1 MVAIVKPDFENI
13 WASEGGV
20 APPTLDQI
28 LSGWKQNQF
37 PPSEIS
43 NFLQKRVDSAIAYLY
58 QNGLPDWDKK
68 IEYQK
73 ASLVK
78 YEGKHYISKT
88 VNINKV
94 PRAESPDWTI
104 AFDEYGGSN
113 DLRAELAKIMGV
125 DGYVPFY
132 VKKSD
137 PIMTAKAKAPS
148 FEADVS
154 ITNGFSFKGYKSGM
168 YSLGGDLLFVS
179 GGVTNGRIKNTP
191 PTLEMNDDTLVTTA
205 LLNKVIE
212 QIKKDTQIPI
222 GWSVITTNKKP
233 PSEKDQLGYGTWK
246 LDVQGRAL
254 VGATD
259 STAINAPEW
268 TMDADSQHGEYEHTV
283 TIAELPRHRMSFP
296 ADDQLIQSFDLER
309 NNDLKKIYGY
319 DAHSSQ
325 QSKYPSGW
333 AFTNHV
339 GEGKPMNVVQPSQ
352 VKFIWT
358 RIA

>member
-88 VNINKV
+88 VNINKA

-104 AFDEYGGSN
+104 AFDAYGASN
-113 DLRAELAKIMGV
+113 DLRAEIAKIMGV

-205 LLNKVIE
+205 LLNKVI
-212 QIKKDTQIPI
+212 
-222 GWSVITTNKKP
+222 S
-233 PSEKDQLGYGTWK
+233 L
-246 LDVQGRAL
+246 
-254 VGATD
+254 
-259 STAINAPEW
+259 
-268 TMDADSQHGEYEHTV
+268 
-283 TIAELPRHRMSFP
+283 
-296 ADDQLIQSFDLER
+296 
-309 NNDLKKIYGY
+309 
-319 DAHSSQ
+319 
-325 QSKYPSGW
+325 
-333 AFTNHV
+333 
-339 GEGKPMNVVQPSQ
+339 
-352 VKFIWT
+352 
-358 RIA
+358 